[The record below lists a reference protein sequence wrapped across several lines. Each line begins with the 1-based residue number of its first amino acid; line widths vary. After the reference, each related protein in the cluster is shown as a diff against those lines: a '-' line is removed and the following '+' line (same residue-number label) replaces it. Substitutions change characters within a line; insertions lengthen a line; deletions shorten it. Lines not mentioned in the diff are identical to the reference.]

1 MPRTKSDLNGAE
13 VLLGQLECQG
23 VDCFRCNEFYKL
35 SQLARPLYRVHQ
47 ISAVRFLIGFS

>member
-1 MPRTKSDLNGAE
+1 MPYTKSDINGAE

-23 VDCFRCNEFYKL
+23 VDRFRCNELYKS
-35 SQLARPLYRVHQ
+35 SQRARPPYGIHQ